1 MCGICGVVGPAE
13 RAFAGDVE
21 PMARTLVHR
30 GPDDFGTFDRR
41 FATPAGAH
49 AVALGHTRLS
59 VIDLS
64 PLGRQPMT
72 TADGR
77 LTIAFNGEIYNYREL
92 RAALVA
98 KGARFR
104 SESDTEVL
112 LEAYRA
118 WGTGALARLNGMYAF
133 ALWDE
138 AHARVLLARDP
149 IGIKPLYYGARDG
162 VLVFGSELRA
172 LRRHRGFD
180 ATIDRGALGRFLRL
194 GYVSGPETIYAG
206 YRRLMPGDFLVW
218 ERGEVSTETFWR
230 ITDPPD
236 TPLPRSYDE
245 AIATLEAL
253 LADSVDRQMISD
265 VPLGAFLSGGIDSS
279 LVVALMREH
288 ARQPV
293 RTFSIGFDDT
303 AYDEAPHARAVAKHL
318 GTVHTELIVTP
329 ADARQVALVLPDLY
343 DEPFADASAIPTT
356 LLARLTRPHV
366 TVALSG
372 DGGDELFGGYRQ
384 YRRFEQL
391 RPWLRL
397 PAPLRHV
404 LRGLSSRIRP
414 YGVSNALRHL
424 GSADLA
430 ELACSLVS
438 ECEPALLG
446 AMTGAAGAEPP
457 QAFLEVF
464 RAAAVDDEVRR
475 AMVADAR
482 VYLPDDILVKVDRAS
497 MSVALEARVPI
508 LDYRVVRL
516 ALSLPLAWI
525 WKGGVSKAPL
535 RELLY
540 RRVPRA
546 LIDRP
551 KHGFGIPIDTLLASE
566 IREWQARY
574 LAPARLAEEGHLD
587 PAGVARFLAD
597 LQRRPTG
604 RAKAEGL
611 WRLLCFQRW
620 YARHHRGETLG
631 PTG

>member
-21 PMARTLVHR
+21 PMARTLAHR
-30 GPDDFGTFDRR
+30 GPDDFGTFERR
-41 FATPAGAH
+41 FMTPGGPH
-49 AVALGHTRLS
+49 VVALGHTRLS
-59 VIDLS
+59 IIDLS
-64 PLGRQPMT
+64 PLGHQPMT
-72 TADGR
+72 TADGA

-92 RAALVA
+92 RAELVA

-118 WGTGALARLNGMYAF
+118 WGTDALARLNGMYAF

-138 AHARVLLARDP
+138 TQGRVLLARDP

-162 VLVFGSELRA
+162 VLTFGSELRA

-180 ATIDRGALGRFLRL
+180 AAIDRGALGRFLRL
-194 GYVSGPETIYAG
+194 GYVPGPETIYAG

-218 ERGEVSTETFWR
+218 EHGEVSTGTFWR

-236 TPLPRSYDE
+236 SPRPRSYDE
-245 AIATLEAL
+245 AVAALEAL
-253 LADSVDRQMISD
+253 LSDSVDRQMISD
-265 VPLGAFLSGGIDSS
+265 VPLGAFLSGGVDSS
-279 LVVALMREH
+279 LVVALMQER

-293 RTFSIGFDDT
+293 RTFSIGFDDA

-318 GTVHTELIVTP
+318 GTVHTELVVSRD
-329 ADARQVALVLPDLY
+329 DAREVALALPDLY

-391 RPWLRL
+391 RPWMRL
-397 PAPLRHV
+397 PAPLR
-404 LRGLSSRIRP
+404 RGLRRAAP
-414 YGVSNALRHL
+414 LVPHFGASNALRHL
-424 GSADLA
+424 GSADA
-430 ELACSLVS
+430 ADLACSLVS
-438 ECEPALLG
+438 DYEPALLA
-446 AMTGAAGAEPP
+446 AMTGASGAEPP
-457 QAFLEVF
+457 RAFLDAF
-464 RAAAVDDEVRR
+464 RAAQGREDVRR
-475 AMVADAR
+475 AMVADER
-482 VYLPDDILVKVDRAS
+482 VYMADDILVKVDRAS

-508 LDYRVVRL
+508 LDYRVVRF

-525 WKGGVSKAPL
+525 WKGGVTKAPL
-535 RELLY
+535 REVLY

-551 KHGFGIPIDTLLASE
+551 KHGFGMPIDTLLARE
-566 IREWQARY
+566 LGEWQERY
-574 LAPARLAEEGHLD
+574 LAPARLADEGNLD

-604 RAKAEGL
+604 RTRAEGL

-620 YARHHRGETLG
+620 YARNHCGEQPG
-631 PTG
+631 D